1 MESERVSL
9 RMFHEH
15 PMMPW
20 NDLRKGDCCD
30 HFESQSDGY
39 YCKICDLFVHKKC
52 GEHELSESIDH
63 PYHPNHTLWLR
74 PHTQGII
81 INTVCALCDRRS
93 LFLSYRCAI
102 CDFDLDIRCFK
113 YPPPEVIDNFKM
125 HHHKLTLVKEW
136 TEIDCSAKC
145 GKAGHG
151 FPYRCDDCNVA
162 FHVDCVWHP
171 PSVELNHSPEINH
184 SYHSLHHLKL
194 LTGPPPDYSDGK
206 CRLCGRKVDKE
217 LFYHCSSCNFTLD
230 MRCVLNPPPQ
240 YLLDLKAHDHQ
251 LTLLP
256 RLDSYTCNACG
267 IKGDRSPYI
276 CVPCDFKIHQDCL
289 RLPHVINVNRHDHR
303 VSRTSVLGVV
313 NSGGVLLPLF
323 HEHPMTPWNDHMR
336 KGDCCD
342 CFEPQ
347 SDGYYCKLC
356 DFFVHKKCGD
366 ELSEFI
372 SDHPSHPNHTLR
384 LQEKRGNV
392 CDLCGSQIQNLSYYC
407 DVCDFDL
414 DLHCAKYPPPNVID
428 NFEMHPHK
436 ITLVKKQTLFECS
449 AKCGKTSGHNFGYT
463 LKFSCGFPYK
473 CEECEECVVSFH
485 VECVWHP
492 AALDHQ
498 REVNH
503 PYHSLHPLKL
513 LTGDPP
519 NYSDG
524 KCRLC
529 GKNVDKELFYHC
541 SSCNFTLDWR
551 CLVNPP
557 PQSVVESKAH
567 DHKLTLLPR
576 LDSFTC
582 NACGLKGERSPYIC
596 VPCGFI
602 IHQGCLKLPR
612 VININRHDHRIS
624 RTSLLGDAG
633 MNSVCGVCR
642 KEVDWKYGG
651 FYCQRCPDYVV
662 HSKCAISY
670 DVWNQKELEGI
681 PEEEEE
687 DIEPYVVIDDNTIQH
702 FSHKEHYL
710 RLSGKVRILYEDNK
724 RCNACTHPIGLQSF
738 YDCMD
743 CDFSLHQ
750 KCAECP
756 KKKWHVLHNERL
768 ILSTNKDLEVF
779 SCDACYRR
787 SNGFMYK
794 DEDKEFDVLCGSI
807 SEPFLHPSHP
817 EHPLYYI
824 PTEKDGICNGCNVRE
839 RHVLRCIKGD
849 CIFTLCFKC
858 ATQPKVVKHRVDDH
872 PLSLCYGEEEE
883 ASGKYWCDICEKET
897 DPKEWFYTCKDQR
910 ASLHRECV
918 LGDSTGL
925 MPRTVAEFG
934 GIPHEVVLNNSV
946 TRPFCIWC
954 KSRCMN
960 PINLK
965 VLGTSDTYLCS
976 VGCLL

>member
-1 MESERVSL
+1 MESEGGVL
-9 RMFHEH
+9 LPLFDEH

-20 NDLRKGDCCD
+20 NDLRRGDCCGRY
-30 HFESQSDGY
+30 ESQSDGY
-39 YCKICDLFVHKKC
+39 FCKICDFFVHKKC
-52 GEHELSESIDH
+52 GDELSEFIHH
-63 PYHPNHTLWLR
+63 PSHPSHPLQLR
-74 PHTQGII
+74 HESS
-81 INTVCALCDRRS
+81 NNCDFCRWKIS
-93 LFLSYRCAI
+93 KLFYRCDM
-102 CDFDLDIRCFK
+102 CDFDLDLHCAK
-113 YPPPEVIDNFKM
+113 HQPPDVIDNFET
-125 HHHKLTLVKEW
+125 HPHKLILLKER
-136 TEIDCSAKC
+136 TEFDCSAKC
-145 GKAGHG
+145 GKAPGG
-151 FPYRCDDCNVA
+151 LPYKCDECDVA

-171 PSVELNHSPEINH
+171 ATDHPTEVNHP
-184 SYHSLHHLKL
+184 YHSLHPLKL
-194 LTGPPPDYSDGK
+194 LTGQPPDYSDGK

-230 MRCVLNPPPQ
+230 MPCVLNPPQKSLVDP
-240 YLLDLKAHDHQ
+240 KAHDHQ

-256 RLDSYTCNACG
+256 RLDSFTCNACG
-267 IKGDRSPYI
+267 LKGDRSPYA
-276 CVPCDFKIHQDCL
+276 CFDCGFMIHQDCL
-289 RLPHVINVNRHDHR
+289 DLPRVININRHDHR
-303 VSRTSVLGVV
+303 VSRTSVLGDDAM

-323 HEHPMTPWNDHMR
+323 HEHPMMPWNDHMR

-372 SDHPSHPNHTLR
+372 DHHPSHPDHTLR
-384 LQEKRGNV
+384 LQEKRGNT
-392 CDLCGSQIQNLSYYC
+392 CDICESQIQNLCYRCC
-407 DVCDFDL
+407 DGCDFDV
-414 DLHCAKYPPPNVID
+414 DLHCAKYPPPHVID

-436 ITLVKKQTLFECS
+436 LTLLKKKTLFNCS
-449 AKCGKTSGHNFGYT
+449 AKCGKTSPMFGYS
-463 LKFSCGFPYK
+463 LKFSCGLSYK
-473 CEECEECVVSFH
+473 CEECDVSFH

-492 AALDHQ
+492 AALDHLI
-498 REVNH
+498 EVNH
-503 PYHSLHPLKL
+503 PYHSLHSLKL

-529 GKNVDKELFYHC
+529 GRKVDKELFYHC
-541 SSCNFTLDWR
+541 SSCNFTLDWP
-551 CLVNPP
+551 CVVNPP
-557 PQSVVESKAH
+557 PQSVDHLKAH
-567 DHKLTLLPR
+567 DHQLTLLQR

-582 NACGLKGERSPYIC
+582 NACGLKGDRSPYIC

-602 IHQGCLKLPR
+602 IHQECLKLPR

-624 RTSLLGDAG
+624 RTSLLGDGA

-651 FYCQRCPDYVV
+651 FSCKRCPGYVV

-670 DVWNQKELEGI
+670 DVWNLKELEGV

-702 FSHKEHYL
+702 FSHEEHYL

-738 YDCMD
+738 FGCMD

-756 KKKWHVLHNERL
+756 TRKWHVLHNERL
-768 ILSTNKDLEVF
+768 ILSTNKEQEVF
-779 SCDACYRR
+779 NCYACSRW

-794 DEDKEFDVLCGSI
+794 DGDKKLDVLCGSI
-807 SEPFLHPSHP
+807 SEPFVHPSHRH
-817 EHPLYYI
+817 HPLYYI
-824 PTEKDGICNGCNVRE
+824 PTEKDGICNGCNIQE
-839 RHVLRCIKGD
+839 RHVLRCIEGD
-849 CIFTLCFKC
+849 CGFVLCFRC

-872 PLSLCYGEEEE
+872 PLSLCYGEEKEE
-883 ASGKYWCDICEKET
+883 ASGKYWCDICETET
-897 DPKEWFYTCKDQR
+897 DSKEWFYTCKDQR

-925 MPRTVAEFG
+925 MPRTVATLFG
-934 GIPHEVVLNNSV
+934 DSYKVGLNNSV
-946 TRPFCIWC
+946 TRPFCIEC
-954 KSRCMN
+954 KSRCMY

-965 VLGTSDTYLCS
+965 VPGTSELCFCS
-976 VGCLL
+976 VECLL

>member
-313 NSGGVLLPLF
+313 NS
-323 HEHPMTPWNDHMR
+323 
-336 KGDCCD
+336 
-342 CFEPQ
+342 
-347 SDGYYCKLC
+347 
-356 DFFVHKKCGD
+356 
-366 ELSEFI
+366 
-372 SDHPSHPNHTLR
+372 
-384 LQEKRGNV
+384 
-392 CDLCGSQIQNLSYYC
+392 
-407 DVCDFDL
+407 
-414 DLHCAKYPPPNVID
+414 
-428 NFEMHPHK
+428 
-436 ITLVKKQTLFECS
+436 
-449 AKCGKTSGHNFGYT
+449 
-463 LKFSCGFPYK
+463 
-473 CEECEECVVSFH
+473 
-485 VECVWHP
+485 
-492 AALDHQ
+492 
-498 REVNH
+498 
-503 PYHSLHPLKL
+503 
-513 LTGDPP
+513 
-519 NYSDG
+519 
-524 KCRLC
+524 
-529 GKNVDKELFYHC
+529 
-541 SSCNFTLDWR
+541 
-551 CLVNPP
+551 
-557 PQSVVESKAH
+557 
-567 DHKLTLLPR
+567 
-576 LDSFTC
+576 
-582 NACGLKGERSPYIC
+582 
-596 VPCGFI
+596 
-602 IHQGCLKLPR
+602 
-612 VININRHDHRIS
+612 
-624 RTSLLGDAG
+624 
-633 MNSVCGVCR
+633 VCGVCR
-642 KEVDWKYGG
+642 NKVDWTCGG
-651 FYCQRCPDYVV
+651 FSCKRCPDYVV
-662 HSKCAISY
+662 HSKCATSY
-670 DVWNQKELEGI
+670 DVWNGKELQGV
-681 PEEEEE
+681 PEEEE
-687 DIEPYVVIDDNTIQH
+687 DVEPYVVIDDNTIQH

-710 RLSGKVRILYEDNK
+710 RFNENGVLCEDTK
-724 RCNACTHPIGLQSF
+724 RCSACTHPIGLHSF

-756 KKKWHVLHNERL
+756 KRKRHVLHNDRL
-768 ILSTNKDLEVF
+768 TLVSNKELKVF
-779 SCDACYRR
+779 VCYACHRR

-794 DEDKEFDVLCGSI
+794 HGCMELDVLCGSI

-817 EHPLYYI
+817 HHPLYFI
-824 PTEKDGICNGCNVRE
+824 PTEEDGICNGCNTKEFR
-839 RHVLRCIKGD
+839 LLKCIEDD
-849 CIFTLCFKC
+849 CGFVICFKC
-858 ATQPKVVKHRVDDH
+858 ATQPKVVKHRVDDD
-872 PLSLCYGEEEE
+872 PFSLCYGEEEEEE
-883 ASGKYWCDICEKET
+883 ASGKYWCGICEKET
-897 DPKEWFYTCKDQR
+897 NPKKWFYTCKDHL
-910 ASLHRECV
+910 ASLHTKCV
-918 LGDSTGL
+918 LGDLGGL
-925 MPRTVAEFG
+925 MPRSVAKLWG
-934 GIPHEVVLNNSV
+934 TSYEVVLNNSV

-954 KSRCMN
+954 KYRCMYH
-960 PINLK
+960 IYLK
-965 VLGTSDTYLCS
+965 VLGNSETYYCS
-976 VGCLL
+976 FRCL